1 MALGIPPRLD
11 HPLCPQDALE
21 AGSPAGQEMITTLR
35 AGICPHAKG
44 QETSRTLP
52 FPRPRLPS
60 HFWPAWEADQR
71 RPPFLMKAGGAP
83 NRPPIHAVQAR
94 SLQCAHVAPSSG
106 LPGTPTWEER
116 EAAPLIQ
123 PGPQGTVPSS
133 ELGGL
138 PPFCPQQNQVGR
150 SLPRSTYCFSSP
162 SPRKSQT
169 PPWGRSRISTH
180 GGQAAAA
187 AQEEVPQRHPNH
199 GEVRPRRRGSVR
211 DPMSSSPRAPALAS
225 PVEGAWS
232 PRANRGRPRWGGRG
246 SRRVAGPGFPQDIP
260 GFGFPGSLRTRWE
273 RGREGPGESPSSGAP
288 GTTKATLERG
298 RSQPASLGGEGG
310 ERDPHRCW
318 EDTPGTPTVL
328 TPPPPGIPAE
338 PKASPTQVE
347 RPKEVPSQ
355 PSTPPPPKKKTKRKK
370 KREGHSWGVG
380 RRTAEAF
387 QGKQFP
393 SLSKENPTYM
403 PSVPA
408 SHPSIHATMRPTTTI
423 LFHPAFHL
431 PLSTRTP

>member
-1 MALGIPPRLD
+1 MPTRCPGSGQPSWPGDDNHPKSWHLSTCEGTGNQQDPPLPSAPPSFPLLAGLGGRPETPAFPDEGWRRPKPPA
-11 HPLCPQDALE
+11 HPRCP
-21 AGSPAGQEMITTLR
+21 GTFPAVRSRRTLR
-35 AGICPHAKG
+35 
-44 QETSRTLP
+44 
-52 FPRPRLPS
+52 
-60 HFWPAWEADQR
+60 
-71 RPPFLMKAGGAP
+71 
-83 NRPPIHAVQAR
+83 
-94 SLQCAHVAPSSG
+94 G

-246 SRRVAGPGFPQDIP
+246 SRRVAGPGFPQEIP

-347 RPKEVPSQ
+347 RPKEVPS
-355 PSTPPPPKKKTKRKK
+355 
-370 KREGHSWGVG
+370 
-380 RRTAEAF
+380 
-387 QGKQFP
+387 
-393 SLSKENPTYM
+393 
-403 PSVPA
+403 
-408 SHPSIHATMRPTTTI
+408 
-423 LFHPAFHL
+423 
-431 PLSTRTP
+431 